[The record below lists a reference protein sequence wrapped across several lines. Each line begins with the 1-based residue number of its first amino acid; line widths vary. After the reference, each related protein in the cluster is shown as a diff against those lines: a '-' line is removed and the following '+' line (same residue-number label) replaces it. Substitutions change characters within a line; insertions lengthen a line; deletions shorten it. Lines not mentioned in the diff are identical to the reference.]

1 MSPREAKTLV
11 QGHQPGTGQ
20 HPIIFGTPQSRL
32 LASWPASLL
41 RRKDIEDGRDSTMYT
56 PESLTSLMRKG
67 VSKDTNFKTYAP
79 KTSRI
84 TCARCV
90 GRAWRGKAELPWKPW
105 LFLPLSLR
113 LLPPTGFSVS
123 CGGSSPLGP
132 SRARHRLFL

>member
-1 MSPREAKTLV
+1 ME
-11 QGHQPGTGQ
+11 Q
-20 HPIIFGTPQSRL
+20 
-32 LASWPASLL
+32 
-41 RRKDIEDGRDSTMYT
+41 GRDSTVYT
-56 PESLTSLMRKG
+56 PEPLIFLMRKG
-67 VSKDTNFKTYAP
+67 VSKDTSFKMYAP

-105 LFLPLSLR
+105 LFLPLSLQ

-132 SRARHRLFL
+132 SRARHRLFLRPSNLPTDHVRPQGAGWGRKGFREAKSLGGLYGLLNCRG